1 MTEEFR
7 AEFVSVAARLIFHPD
22 WLCYAAVGPSCGEPP
37 DFLDMWNVT
46 IPGNK
51 PPPEPLVR
59 PSDGLPTLRVV
70 QISDIHMDLA
80 YKPGAA
86 KQCGEPLCCREG
98 NLDIVLFV
106 PFACYVFIGWNSI
119 YPNINSNF
127 KVANLG
133 LIKMGKN

>member
-98 NLDIVLFV
+98 NLDIVLFTYLLRV
-106 PFACYVFIGWNSI
+106 TFLSVGTLFI
-119 YPNINSNF
+119 
-127 KVANLG
+127 
-133 LIKMGKN
+133 LI